1 MLDFAADQ
9 LVKVAL
15 VFDRLVD
22 SHDILGVA
30 DQSQVFFESLVY
42 LLLVLEHGPQLQDNL
57 SERYQAHPLLAK
69 LVVAHLL
76 HGLHRRQL
84 LLVLE
89 HFSLDQVP
97 VL

>member
-9 LVKVAL
+9 LAKVAL
-15 VFDRLVD
+15 VFNRLAD

-30 DQSQVFFESLVY
+30 DQSQVFFESLVSV
-42 LLLVLEHGPQLQDNL
+42 LRVLEHGPKLQDHL
-57 SERYQAHPLLAK
+57 SERYQVHPLLAK
-69 LVVAHLL
+69 FVVAHPF

-89 HFSLDQVP
+89 HFSLD
-97 VL
+97 